1 MMLPGNPGGE
11 IAESPTLH
19 VKLADEE
26 WRYDNLEEFF
36 AGYRKANTANFDID
50 WRVSGSLTFSLVLY
64 FINEYTKLEVRAP
77 TREQIE
83 KIFAVF
89 EEAHIASKLPPPKE
103 PDTKPVVFVGHGHS
117 SAWQE
122 LKDHLHEKHHY
133 AVETYESGARAGH
146 SIRDIIEEMMSESA
160 FAVLVLTRDDSVGG
174 IKKRARQNVI
184 HETGLFQGRLG
195 YSRAIILL
203 EEGVEKFSNMEGI
216 HYIEF
221 SENNIKET
229 FGEVLATIGR
239 EFNIKT

>member
-1 MMLPGNPGGE
+1 M
-11 IAESPTLH
+11 
-19 VKLADEE
+19 
-26 WRYDNLEEFF
+26 
-36 AGYRKANTANFDID
+36 
-50 WRVSGSLTFSLVLY
+50 
-64 FINEYTKLEVRAP
+64 
-77 TREQIE
+77 
-83 KIFAVF
+83 
-89 EEAHIASKLPPPKE
+89 
-103 PDTKPVVFVGHGHS
+103 
-117 SAWQE
+117 
-122 LKDHLHEKHHY
+122 HEKHHY

-216 HYIEF
+216 HYIAF